1 MTISRERLEQL
12 HAQGFNCA
20 QCVAAYFSGRTG
32 MDEKT
37 ALAVMGGF
45 GGGFRYGGICGA
57 ASAAV
62 AALGLS
68 CPHTTP
74 CSPQEKARVSALTVE
89 FTGRFA
95 ERFGALDCRELKGKI
110 PCIELICGAAEIVEN
125 MLTRA

>member
-1 MTISRERLEQL
+1 MMISEERLKQL
-12 HAQGFNCA
+12 HEQGFNCA

-37 ALAVMGGF
+37 ALAAMGGF
-45 GGGFRYGGICGA
+45 GGGFRCGEICGA

-62 AALGLS
+62 MVLGLA

-74 CSPQEKARVSALTVE
+74 FSPEEKARVSELAAE

-95 ERFGALDCRELKGKI
+95 ERFGALDCRELKGRI
-110 PCIELICGAAEIVEN
+110 PCDELIRGAAEIAGD
-125 MLTRA
+125 MLDRA